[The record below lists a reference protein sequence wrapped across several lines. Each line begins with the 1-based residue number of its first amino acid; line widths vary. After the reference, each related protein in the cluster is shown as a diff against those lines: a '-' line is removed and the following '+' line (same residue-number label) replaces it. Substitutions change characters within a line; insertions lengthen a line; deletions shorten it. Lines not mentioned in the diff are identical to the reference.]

1 MQFVTD
7 VITSMPIAYIVKSN
21 KAIKLN
27 QPNIPPIRSVV
38 FCLWREWSLR
48 STD

>member
-7 VITSMPIAYIVKSN
+7 VITSMPIAYIVKLN

-27 QPNIPPIRSVV
+27 QPNKLPIRSVV
-38 FCLWREWSLR
+38 QTILLVA
-48 STD
+48 